1 MASTARPR
9 AGIHLPEVSE
19 HVSVPP
25 LEQRISRSHM
35 SRVFTWSMI
44 SAGILIAAVSPVQA
58 VELVSRDK
66 VPRDVTVNR
75 ADGSSDTIT
84 VKPGEKVADVCE
96 ECIVLLGTT
105 SVEAKGKD
113 TVRIEGGKVSIRS
126 QH

>member
-1 MASTARPR
+1 
-9 AGIHLPEVSE
+9 
-19 HVSVPP
+19 
-25 LEQRISRSHM
+25 M
-35 SRVFTWSMI
+35 SRVFAWSMI

-126 QH
+126 QR